1 MDEDGD
7 FVRNIVDDE
16 SDKSHVDAS
25 HDDSSSK
32 VSFETYITKVHFKII
47 TDWHKWFNA
56 LIYREM

>member
-1 MDEDGD
+1 MSAYIFFLQCAQMDEDGD

-32 VSFETYITKVHFKII
+32 VSFETYITTLLHIKII
-47 TDWHKWFNA
+47 TD
-56 LIYREM
+56 

>member
-25 HDDSSSK
+25 HDESSSK
-32 VSFETYITKVHFKII
+32 VSFKTYIYYILK
-47 TDWHKWFNA
+47 
-56 LIYREM
+56 

>member
-1 MDEDGD
+1 MLTCIVLKCAQMDEDGD

-32 VSFETYITKVHFKII
+32 VSFETYIHYILK
-47 TDWHKWFNA
+47 
-56 LIYREM
+56 